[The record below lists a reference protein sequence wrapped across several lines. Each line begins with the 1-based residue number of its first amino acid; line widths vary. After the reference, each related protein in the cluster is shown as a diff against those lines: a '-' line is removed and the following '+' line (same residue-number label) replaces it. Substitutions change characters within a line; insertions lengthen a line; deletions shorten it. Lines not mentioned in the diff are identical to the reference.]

1 MPDAAAADPMKS
13 LADHMSMYA
22 AYHRHPV
29 NRAIHF
35 VFVPAIVWTLMIA
48 LDRVP
53 VGRVAGIDITAAFI
67 ITGVLLAWYLALDLA
82 LGIAAT
88 FVFTILLVTAIQI
101 NETLSPAIAW
111 GIAGGVFVASWIFQ
125 FVGHGVW
132 EKRRPAL
139 MDNLFQVFVAPM
151 FIVSETAFALGF
163 KKALER
169 DVHSKMQAYLP

>member
-1 MPDAAAADPMKS
+1 MKS
-13 LADHMSMYA
+13 LADHMCVYA
-22 AYHRHPV
+22 AYHRNPV

-48 LDRVP
+48 LDKLPLFTVSN
-53 VGRVAGIDITAAFI
+53 VTVTAAFV
-67 ITGVLLAWYLALDLA
+67 ITAVLLTWYIALDLS

-88 FVFTILLVTAIQI
+88 AVFTVLLVGAIQI
-101 NETLSPAIAW
+101 NATVSPAAAW
-111 GIAGGVFVASWIFQ
+111 GIAGGLFVASWIFQ

-151 FIVSETAFALGF
+151 FIISETAFSLGF
-163 KKALER
+163 RKDLEAE
-169 DVHSKMQAYLP
+169 VEQKMQAHLP